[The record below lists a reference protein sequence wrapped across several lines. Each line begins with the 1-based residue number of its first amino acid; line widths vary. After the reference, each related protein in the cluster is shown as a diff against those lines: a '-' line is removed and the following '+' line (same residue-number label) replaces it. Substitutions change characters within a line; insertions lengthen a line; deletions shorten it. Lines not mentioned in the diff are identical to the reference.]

1 MNHNFGIRMILFFA
15 MIAWSCIA
23 VSALDET
30 KETETLTLR
39 TIAYHEITALTDDI
53 SCHNG
58 AMPVISDNGESA
70 TFIAYPD
77 GKAHLYVVKTDG
89 TKPPRDVYSFDHN
102 MDAPVA
108 ISPDGTKAAT
118 GNGFQIGFADLL
130 SGRKTDFL
138 LDGQAANNFKITNS
152 GKVYFIAR
160 GDTQIRYAGRK
171 ETSFGLFT

>member
-53 SCHNG
+53 SSHNG

-118 GNGFQIGFADLL
+118 GNGFQIGLIPTGMVPEFRLYETICKNAFCREDNFFFLITQKAFLSSRLL
-130 SGRKTDFL
+130 
-138 LDGQAANNFKITNS
+138 
-152 GKVYFIAR
+152 
-160 GDTQIRYAGRK
+160 
-171 ETSFGLFT
+171 